1 MTWCH
6 MTMCHKREEHKYAY
20 EYVFHLPEEKQQR
33 LLDVR
38 KLNFHDILYKKRQ
51 LQILLN

>member
-20 EYVFHLPEEKQQR
+20 EARFHLPEEKQQR
-33 LLDVR
+33 LLDAAQIE
-38 KLNFHDILYKKRQ
+38 FSAILYKKA
-51 LQILLN
+51 NCKYC